1 MALRKRG
8 NRYFAYYRD
17 IDGKQVTCALKTSVK
32 SEAVSMHEK
41 LMVQVR
47 AKKGMHEIVKRFPS
61 TMRPE
66 ENIVSIAVQPEHKRG
81 TLAISDMWETALKY
95 RQLSESHKKSFDRF
109 QREIRV
115 RYADQVTP
123 SLALEYLEKN
133 YSKGNGKTFN
143 NNKTILNTIFKL
155 CLVEANLKASP
166 FEKILNRRV
175 NKVESHRPLT
185 KDEYEK
191 IMNSDDKACRLMAC
205 LSWYTGMRLET
216 CARVSGAMIDLNDN
230 SLTITPGKTSRFK
243 RAVYIPIHKK
253 LMDYLKTNFEFNE
266 TPFSVQAGF
275 KNEKSFSIRF
285 IRLLKNLNINDTQD
299 GKASFHSI
307 RASFITRM
315 DEAGIPRHAI
325 QGIVGQVSEATT
337 NLYSHDKETAKKIL
351 SLE

>member
-47 AKKGMHEIVKRFPS
+47 AKKGMHEIVNRFPS

-191 IMNSDDKACRLMAC
+191 IMNSEDKLCRLMAC

-216 CARVSGAMIDLNDN
+216 CARVSGSMIDLEDN

-243 RAVYIPIHKK
+243 RAVYIPIHNK

-266 TPFSVQAGF
+266 TPFSVQAGITNG
-275 KNEKSFSIRF
+275 KNFSSKF
-285 IRLLKNLNINDTQD
+285 LKLLKKLEIFDTPE

>member
-66 ENIVSIAVQPEHKRG
+66 ENIVSVSVQPEHKRG
-81 TLAISDMWETALKY
+81 TLAISDMLQTALKY

-191 IMNSDDKACRLMAC
+191 IMNSEDNLCRLMAC

-216 CARVSGAMIDLNDN
+216 CARVSGSMIDLNDN

-243 RAVYIPIHKK
+243 RSVYIPIHKN

-266 TPFSVQAGF
+266 IPFSVQYGF
-275 KNEKSFSIRF
+275 KNAKSFSIRF
-285 IRLLKNLNINDTQD
+285 IRLLKNLNINDTPE

-307 RASFITRM
+307 RSSFITRM

-325 QGIVGQVSEATT
+325 QGIVGQVSEFTT
-337 NLYSHDKETAKKIL
+337 NLYSHDKKTAKMIL

>member
-81 TLAISDMWETALKY
+81 TLAISEMWETALKY

-191 IMNSDDKACRLMAC
+191 IMNSDDRACRLMAC

-266 TPFSVQAGF
+266 MPFSVQAGF

-285 IRLLKNLNINDTQD
+285 IRLLKNLNINDTED

-325 QGIVGQVSEATT
+325 QGIVGQVSEFTT
-337 NLYSHDKETAKKIL
+337 NLYSHDKETAKMIL

>member
-185 KDEYEK
+185 KDEYKK

-205 LSWYTGMRLET
+205 FSWYTGMRLET

-243 RAVYIPIHKK
+243 RSVYIPIHKK

-266 TPFSVQAGF
+266 MPFSVQAGF

-325 QGIVGQVSEATT
+325 QGIVGQVSEFTT
-337 NLYSHDKETAKKIL
+337 NLYSHDKKTAKMIL

>member
-1 MALRKRG
+1 MNSKHF
-8 NRYFAYYRD
+8 NV
-17 IDGKQVTCALKTSVK
+17 QK
-32 SEAVSMHEK
+32 SWIPFGLH
-41 LMVQVR
+41 Q
-47 AKKGMHEIVKRFPS
+47 
-61 TMRPE
+61 
-66 ENIVSIAVQPEHKRG
+66 
-81 TLAISDMWETALKY
+81 LAISEMWETALKY
-95 RQLSESHKKSFDRF
+95 RQLSYTHKITFERF
-109 QREIRV
+109 ARKIQV
-115 RYADQVTP
+115 KYADQVTP
-123 SLALEYLEKN
+123 SMALDYLERN
-133 YSKGNGKTFN
+133 YSKGNGKAFN

-155 CLVEANLKASP
+155 CLIDANLKASP

-175 NKVESHRPLT
+175 NKIESHRPLT

-191 IMNSDDKACRLMAC
+191 IMNSDDKLCCLMAC

-216 CARVSGAMIDLNDN
+216 CARVSGAMIDFEDN

-243 RAVYIPIHKK
+243 RSVYIPIHKN

-266 TPFSVQAGF
+266 TPFSVQAGITNG
-275 KNEKSFSIRF
+275 KNFSSKF
-285 IRLLKNLNINDTQD
+285 LKLLKKLEIFDTPE

-351 SLE
+351 TLQ